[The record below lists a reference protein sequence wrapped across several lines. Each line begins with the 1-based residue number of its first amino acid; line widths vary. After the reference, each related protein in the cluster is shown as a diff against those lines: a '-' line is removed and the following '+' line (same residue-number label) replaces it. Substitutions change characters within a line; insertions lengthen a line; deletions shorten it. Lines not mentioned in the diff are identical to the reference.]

1 MTETLHR
8 PLRILRRIAATVV
21 LILVAYGAAGMIG
34 GTIPTNAGWREPATG
49 IPVWIEDN
57 GVHTD
62 IVMPK
67 VAAGVDWRD
76 LAKPGDIA
84 DPRYAAFDHVAIGW
98 GERAFFLDTPTWWN
112 VRPRTI
118 VAAALGSDAT
128 LLHVEHVPRP
138 VVDDGVRMIRLT
150 PAQYRRLADF
160 ISASVGPGG
169 NHYRGYAAYD
179 VFYEARG
186 HYDAVRTCNDWTG
199 DALRHAGVKIG
210 LWTPFPVTVMGW
222 F

>member
-1 MTETLHR
+1 MTETLR
-8 PLRILRRIAATVV
+8 RLSRILRRIAAACV
-21 LILVAYGAAGMIG
+21 LIVAGYGAAGMIG
-34 GTIPTNAGWREPATG
+34 GTIPTNADWREPAQG
-49 IPVWIEDN
+49 VPIWIEDN

-98 GERAFFLDTPTWWN
+98 GERAFFLDTPTWWD

-118 VAAALGSDAT
+118 IAAAVGSDAT

-138 VVDDGVRMIRLT
+138 VVSNDVRMIRLT
-150 PAQYRRLADF
+150 PEQYRRLADF
-160 ISASVGPGG
+160 ISTSVVTGG
-169 NHYRGYAAYD
+169 RHYRGYAGYD

-199 DALRHAGVKIG
+199 DALRHAGVRIG
-210 LWTPFPVTVMGW
+210 AWTPFPVTVTGW